1 MAARKKNDNET
12 EEEADLSETI
22 IELEK
27 EDISAINLLRQQ
39 GESALQV
46 IRRALQDSLEYGVM
60 KNMLSSIDGRITEL
74 SNKYK
79 TSQST
84 IINFKYDVDDGLRV
98 PEELRKGE
106 DRNQKV
112 TNLKQALE
120 KKWSELEEKKEK
132 NKQ

>member
-1 MAARKKNDNET
+1 MTARKKDDTET
-12 EEEADLSETI
+12 EEKQDLSEI
-22 IELEK
+22 IITLEK
-27 EDISAINLLRQQ
+27 DDISTINLLRRQE
-39 GESALQV
+39 ESIMDV

-60 KNMLSSIDGRITEL
+60 KDMLSSIDGRITEL

-79 TSQST
+79 TSQSS

-106 DRNQKV
+106 DRGQKV

-120 KKWSELEEKKEK
+120 KKWSELEEKKEEG
-132 NKQ
+132 KQ